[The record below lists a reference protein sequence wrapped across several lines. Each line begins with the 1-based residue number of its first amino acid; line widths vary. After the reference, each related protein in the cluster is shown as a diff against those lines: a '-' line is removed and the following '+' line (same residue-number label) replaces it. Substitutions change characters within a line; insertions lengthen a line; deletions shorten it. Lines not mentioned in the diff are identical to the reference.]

1 MATQGALSSDEA
13 SRGKVRL
20 KQNNDNEKERK
31 TMGAYKWKVNGICKV
46 DADEVGKLCEGL
58 EKGTGL
64 TAKNL
69 VDASREEGS
78 LLHDEFEWDDAVAG
92 EKYREEQ
99 ARKIIINLA
108 VTVEDREDGGAER
121 AYVSIDRGS
130 KSYESITTVL
140 ADTEKT
146 TVLLDLALRDLQAF
160 KRKYARLKELAG
172 VFRAIDKLI

>member
-1 MATQGALSSDEA
+1 M
-13 SRGKVRL
+13 
-20 KQNNDNEKERK
+20 
-31 TMGAYKWKVNGICKV
+31 
-46 DADEVGKLCEGL
+46 
-58 EKGTGL
+58 
-64 TAKNL
+64 
-69 VDASREEGS
+69 DASREEGS

-108 VTVEDREDGGAER
+108 VTVEDREDGGVER

-146 TVLLDLALRDLQAF
+146 TALLDLALRDLQAF
-160 KRKYARLKELAG
+160 KQKYARLKELAG
-172 VFRAIDKLI
+172 VFREIDKLL

>member
-1 MATQGALSSDEA
+1 
-13 SRGKVRL
+13 
-20 KQNNDNEKERK
+20 
-31 TMGAYKWKVNGICKV
+31 MGAYKWKVNGICKA

-58 EKGTGL
+58 NKGVGL

-78 LLHDEFEWDDAVAG
+78 LLHDEFEWNDAVAG

-108 VTVEDREDGGAER
+108 VTVEDKEGGVER

-146 TVLLDLALRDLQAF
+146 TALLDLALRDLQAF
-160 KRKYARLKELAG
+160 KQKYARLKELTG
-172 VFRAIDKLI
+172 VFREIDKLI